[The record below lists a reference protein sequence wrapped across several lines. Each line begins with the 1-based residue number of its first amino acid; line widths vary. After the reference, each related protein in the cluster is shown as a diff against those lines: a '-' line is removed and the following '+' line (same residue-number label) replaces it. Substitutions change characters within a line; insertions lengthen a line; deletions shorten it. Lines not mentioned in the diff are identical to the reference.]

1 MTDGKGTIGTGGTE
15 TGTGFPE
22 NPGVSV
28 VLASQSPRRQELLRC
43 LFPRFT
49 VRVSEAD
56 ETLPAGIAPN
66 AAVESLA
73 LRKARAVAR
82 DAPGALVIGADTV
95 VAIDGLILGKPRDA
109 ADAAGMLRRLSGR
122 THQVYTGVAMLGGGR
137 EETFHECTG
146 VTFAPLAE
154 EEIAWYLSTGEPF
167 DKAGS
172 YGIQGYGARFIE
184 RISGDYFA
192 VMGLPLHGIYTRIR
206 RFYKSF
212 SAKLPN
218 Y

>member
-1 MTDGKGTIGTGGTE
+1 MIGMENTAGK
-15 TGTGFPE
+15 GFPE
-22 NPGVSV
+22 NPGAEI
-28 VLASQSPRRQELLRC
+28 VLASQSPRRQELLGF

-56 ETLPAGIAPN
+56 ETLPEGIAPDE
-66 AAVESLA
+66 AVRTLA
-73 LRKARAVAR
+73 LRKARAVAPE
-82 DAPGALVIGADTV
+82 APGALVIGADTV

-122 THQVYTGVAMLGGGR
+122 THQVYTGVALLGGGR
-137 EETFHECTG
+137 EECFYECTG
-146 VTFAPLAE
+146 VTFAPLTDG
-154 EEIAWYLSTGEPF
+154 EIAWYLSTGEPF

-184 RISGDYFA
+184 RISGDYFT
-192 VMGLPLHGIYTRIR
+192 VMGLPLHGIYTRIG

-212 SAKLPN
+212 GAKLPN